1 MAAASYWFHGMKN
14 GFFLEL
20 NTWFLRYPIPMP
32 EVVAVRAKI
41 VRREATPLSVVN
53 IIIVDD

>member
-1 MAAASYWFHGMKN
+1 MKN

-20 NTWFLRYPIPMP
+20 NSRLLRYPIPMP

-41 VRREATPLSVVN
+41 GRREATPLSVVN